1 MIYQLKRFGLAA
13 LIQGMMATGL
23 VSVSVCADDWPQW
36 RGPDRNG
43 LSQETGLLKEWPD
56 GGPKVVWELK
66 EIGSGYSTPAVVGER
81 LYLMSN
87 EGMNDEFVL
96 ALAVKDGGKVWST
109 RVGKVG
115 PNQGPQYPGSRS
127 TPTVD
132 GDLIYALGSD
142 GDLACLELE
151 TGKVRWQK
159 NLRTEFGGQPGNWA
173 YAESP
178 LIDGD
183 ALVCT
188 PGGSDATLVSLNKK
202 NGEVIWKSSIPGGD
216 QAAYA
221 SVIVVETAGVRQYVQ
236 FLQKGLVGV
245 DAKTGKFLWRYDQ
258 TAQGSPANIP
268 TPVARDGYVYT
279 ATRSGGGLV
288 QLKGDQ
294 GNISAEQV
302 YFASK
307 IPNSIGGAVLV
318 GGYLYGTAGQTLLC
332 VEFTTGE
339 LKWEE
344 RSAAPG
350 SICHADGR
358 LYLHAEN
365 GDLALVEATPEGYRE
380 KGRFT
385 PPDQPERP
393 RGAKAWTY
401 PVIADGRLFVRDLGT
416 LRCYDV
422 AEDGATR

>member
-1 MIYQLKRFGLAA
+1 MIYQGKRFGLAV
-13 LIQGMMATGL
+13 LILGMMAAGMVTL
-23 VSVSVCADDWPQW
+23 SLCADDWPQW

-43 LSQETGLLKEWPD
+43 LSQETGLLKEWPE
-56 GGPKVVWELK
+56 GGPKVLWQLK

-87 EGMNDEFVL
+87 EGMDDEFVL
-96 ALAVKDGGKVWST
+96 ALAVKDGQKVWST

-132 GDLIYALGSD
+132 GDFIYALGSD

-159 NLRTEFGGQPGNWA
+159 NLRAEFGGQPGSWA

-202 NGEVIWKSSIPGGD
+202 NGEVIWKSSVPGGD

-245 DAKTGKFLWRYDQ
+245 EAKSGKFLWRYDQ

-268 TPVARDGYVYT
+268 TPVARDGYVYS
-279 ATRSGGGLV
+279 ATRGGGGLV
-288 QLKGDQ
+288 QLKGTPD
-294 GNISAEQV
+294 NISAEQV
-302 YFASK
+302 YFGSK
-307 IPNSIGGAVLV
+307 MPNSIGGAVLV

-380 KGRFT
+380 RGRFT

-393 RGAKAWTY
+393 GGAKAWTY
-401 PVIADGRLFVRDLGT
+401 PVIADGRLFIRDLGT